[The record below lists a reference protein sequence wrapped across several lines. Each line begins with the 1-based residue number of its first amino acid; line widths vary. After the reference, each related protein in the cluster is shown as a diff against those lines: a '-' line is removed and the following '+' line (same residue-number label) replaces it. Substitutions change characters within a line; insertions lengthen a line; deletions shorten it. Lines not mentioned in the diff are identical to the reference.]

1 MKKRLLSMLLALS
14 MVIGMLPM
22 TALAAEVEV
31 DPHGLCTE
39 GHVHNDDCG
48 VNCTHTHDDKCYPT
62 TYVKE
67 DWVKCEREKTCNNYW
82 RFIHQIWLWDECI
95 LGSWL
100 NDIYNTNEFDGG
112 LLVYYHY
119 VGRAW
124 NCTHTHDETC
134 FDCGKESGSGAGG
147 HVWDEGTPSPA
158 ATCTEGG
165 KIKYVC
171 ENNPDHVYY
180 EDVDALEH
188 SFTDYVSNN
197 DATCEKDGTKTAE
210 CDNGC
215 GEKDTVTDEGSAL
228 KHDMQKTADEVAP
241 ECEVPGKTAVYTCAN
256 GCGKTEGGDPID
268 ALEHTWGDWAVTKAP
283 SASEKGEAKRVCG
296 RDATHVETKV
306 LPKLP
311 VDENGNFTGGEGYAF
326 EVIDEPT
333 CTENGLGKYTYTEK
347 ENDTVIFEISFEV
360 VIPATG
366 HEYEGIETAPTC
378 TKPGFATYTC
388 SKCKDTYVVTE
399 HEHTGEC
406 YKTCDGAADT
416 THEHSPECYV
426 AEWNEQI
433 LGDGWFT
440 CPRILCWYCA
450 TNQPTF
456 SGNEMIEAYFN
467 NTAIDLIPSWIA
479 NAAQYHPVRP
489 VASSCDFESTH
500 THTDACGKCAW
511 DALGHDMGDWAETK
525 APTCVDA
532 GEERSDCSRCDHFET
547 RPIAATG
554 EHTYGAFGKV
564 VKPATCEDK
573 GVAEHYCTVCGDVK
587 KVDIEA
593 LGHKAG
599 EPVDE
604 NEVPATCTENGTID
618 HVVYC
623 ERCDKEL
630 DRVTEILFAT
640 GHTCGIFGKVD
651 VAPDCENEGT
661 AVYYCTVC
669 GEPCKK
675 EPIPAL
681 GHKAG
686 EPVDENYYAPT
697 CEKGGSIQHVTYC
710 TREGCGVEL
719 ERLSQ
724 LLPKLGHDMVTDE
737 AVAPD
742 CENTGLT
749 EGAHCSRCEDATIAQ
764 EVVPALGHDMGDWY
778 VTKQPTYNSKGEERR
793 DCSRCDYFETREID
807 EKVKPVTPVGPAK
820 PEVTT
825 KYLNTKDHVAYII
838 GYADGTVRP
847 NGNITRAEIATIY
860 FRLLTDEN
868 REEFWA
874 TENGFADVNANDWFN
889 LAVST
894 LDNAGVIVDVKDGNF
909 RPNDPI
915 TRAELSVMAAQFCK
929 VTGKLP
935 KTSFSDLD
943 KDYWAYDEITLIEY
957 AGWIKG
963 YPDGTFRPDNTVT
976 RAEAMTIINRML
988 ERAVEE
994 DDMLEGMLTFVD
1006 CPNAEWFYEA
1016 IQEATNSH
1024 DYKRSKDKV
1033 EDYGYKYEIWTE
1045 LLEAPNWAA
1054 MEQAWIN
1061 AR

>member
-1 MKKRLLSMLLALS
+1 M
-14 MVIGMLPM
+14 
-22 TALAAEVEV
+22 
-31 DPHGLCTE
+31 
-39 GHVHNDDCG
+39 
-48 VNCTHTHDDKCYPT
+48 
-62 TYVKE
+62 
-67 DWVKCEREKTCNNYW
+67 
-82 RFIHQIWLWDECI
+82 
-95 LGSWL
+95 
-100 NDIYNTNEFDGG
+100 
-112 LLVYYHY
+112 
-119 VGRAW
+119 
-124 NCTHTHDETC
+124 
-134 FDCGKESGSGAGG
+134 
-147 HVWDEGTPSPA
+147 
-158 ATCTEGG
+158 
-165 KIKYVC
+165 
-171 ENNPDHVYY
+171 
-180 EDVDALEH
+180 
-188 SFTDYVSNN
+188 
-197 DATCEKDGTKTAE
+197 
-210 CDNGC
+210 
-215 GEKDTVTDEGSAL
+215 
-228 KHDMQKTADEVAP
+228 
-241 ECEVPGKTAVYTCAN
+241 
-256 GCGKTEGGDPID
+256 
-268 ALEHTWGDWAVTKAP
+268 
-283 SASEKGEAKRVCG
+283 GEAKRVCG
-296 RDATHVETKV
+296 RDATHVETKD

-326 EVIDEPT
+326 KVIVEPT
-333 CTENGLGKYTYTEK
+333 CTKDGRGEYTYTEK
-347 ENDTVIFEISFEV
+347 DETGAVTFKISFEV

-366 HEYEGIETAPTC
+366 HDYVITVVEADCLNDGY
-378 TKPGFATYTC
+378 TKYDC
-388 SKCKDTYVVTE
+388 SKCNEEDFIAE
-399 HEHTGEC
+399 HVHTDEC
-406 YKTCDGAADT
+406 YTCDGTSTVA
-416 THEHSPECYV
+416 HEHGPKCYV
-426 AEWNEQI
+426 KNLAPNA
-433 LGDGWFT
+433 LRDGWFT
-440 CPRILCWYCA
+440 CPGEKICLYCKFNKPA
-450 TNQPTF
+450 FTGT
-456 SGNEMIEAYFN
+456 EMIDAYFPKL
-467 NTAIDLIPSWIA
+467 DKIPDWMTDKL
-479 NAAQYHPVRP
+479 QYHPVRP
-489 VASSCDFESTH
+489 VAFFCEGEGEHD
-500 THTDACGKCAW
+500 HTDDCGLDCEWLAKGHLKEIIPAVAPTCTETGLTEGIVCVRENCPLKDRVLKAQEVVP
-511 DALGHDMGDWAETK
+511 ALGHE
-525 APTCVDA
+525 
-532 GEERSDCSRCDHFET
+532 
-547 RPIAATG
+547 
-554 EHTYGAFGKV
+554 
-564 VKPATCEDK
+564 
-573 GVAEHYCTVCGDVK
+573 
-587 KVDIEA
+587 
-593 LGHKAG
+593 AG

-604 NEVPATCTENGTID
+604 NYYAPTCEKGGSIQ
-618 HVVYC
+618 HVTYC
-623 ERCDKEL
+623 TREGCGVELERL
-630 DRVTEILFAT
+630 SQLLPAT
-640 GHTCGIFGKVD
+640 GHNRSEFGY
-651 VAPDCENEGT
+651 VAEKPDCVNPGI
-661 AVYYCTVC
+661 AHHPCTNDKC
-669 GEPCKK
+669 DFIFE
-675 EPIPAL
+675 EEIAAL

-724 LLPKLGHDMVTDE
+724 LLPKLGHDMVVDE

-742 CENTGLT
+742 CEKTGLT

-764 EVVPALGHDMGDWY
+764 EIVPALGHDLGDWY

-994 DDMLEGMLTFVD
+994 DGMLEGMLTFID